1 MTSESELDKNS
12 LHLAAI
18 IKGKLPNLLVQ
29 KLW

>member
-18 IKGKLPNLLVQ
+18 IKGKIAKFVSA

>member
-18 IKGKLPNLLVQ
+18 MPNLLVQ